1 MFSVSVKSKEE
12 IWNDVKRLIDYGTE
26 EEQQRAIREATEQRK
41 ASVQQNEPVSGSDEG
56 NEPKP
61 IGTSVFSKV
70 YDQFKGK
77 VKEAI
82 EFLSKLKNGVT
93 NSVLHHKDIG
103 DIDLAW
109 GDSKQGLAH
118 IMEKHPNVTNDLQ
131 TLLDDMHI
139 VQHSDNRIVL
149 ESDTHKAVISKM
161 KGEEVTDNWL
171 LTAYEKKKSVSASS
185 SDIETE
191 PKGKRNGTATPQ
203 NGPLSIGKDN
213 KLSGTK
219 QEISKENVSDSEED
233 FKKWVDSSKRKTKPF
248 AKYSFVKTEGDVKVQ
263 HPIESKGSNRLVTDE
278 RYAELKK
285 RMRAKLGQLNMGV
298 DPEVLTIGT
307 EMAVY
312 HIEKGTRKF
321 VDFAKAMIE
330 HLGDAVRPY
339 LKAFYN
345 GTRDMPEMEELS
357 KDMTSYEEVRAFDV
371 ATIGKKGEEVSPTLF
386 DTAEQINNEQ
396 TIEHNIEQEENDTKE
411 AKDDSNIDTDNYS
424 ITKQH
429 NNKKDVDIWVVRDK
443 GERTRLCML

>member
-1 MFSVSVKSKEE
+1 MFSGSVKSKEG

-26 EEQQRAIREATEQRK
+26 EEQQRAIREATEQQK
-41 ASVQQNEPVSGSDEG
+41 ASVDKENRIRKAEEAKVDTNPTEKQKEAGNYKKGHIKVDGLDVTIEQPKGSIRRGTDANGNKWKSEMHNTYGYIKGTESVDGDHIDIFLSDNPAEG
-56 NEPKP
+56 NVYVVEQVNKD
-61 IGTSVFSKV
+61 GSFDEHKV
-70 YDQFKGK
+70 MYGFADMESAEKAYLSNYEKG
-77 VKEAI
+77 
-82 EFLSKLKNGVT
+82 
-93 NSVLHHKDIG
+93 
-103 DIDLAW
+103 W
-109 GDSKQGLAH
+109 QGLGS
-118 IMEKHPNVTNDLQ
+118 ITGV
-131 TLLDDMHI
+131 
-139 VQHSDNRIVL
+139 
-149 ESDTHKAVISKM
+149 SK
-161 KGEEVTDNWL
+161 
-171 LTAYEKKKSVSASS
+171 
-185 SDIETE
+185 
-191 PKGKRNGTATPQ
+191 
-203 NGPLSIGKDN
+203 
-213 KLSGTK
+213 
-219 QEISKENVSDSEED
+219 ED

-248 AKYSFVKTEGDVKVQ
+248 AKYSSVKTEGDVKVQ

-298 DPEVLTIGT
+298 DPEVLAIGT

-330 HLGDAVRPY
+330 DLGDAVRPN

-345 GTRDMPEMEELS
+345 GARDMPEIEELS

>member
-1 MFSVSVKSKEE
+1 MFSGSVKSKEE

-41 ASVQQNEPVSGSDEG
+41 AGVDKENRIRKAEEAKVDTNPTEKQKEAGNYKKGHIKVDGLDVTIEQPKGSIRRGTDANGNKWKSEMHNTYGYIKGTESVDGDHIDIFLSDNPAEG
-56 NEPKP
+56 NVYVVDQVNKDGSFDEH
-61 IGTSVFSKV
+61 KV
-70 YDQFKGK
+70 MYGFADMESAEKAYLSNYEKG
-77 VKEAI
+77 
-82 EFLSKLKNGVT
+82 
-93 NSVLHHKDIG
+93 
-103 DIDLAW
+103 W
-109 GDSKQGLAH
+109 QGLGS
-118 IMEKHPNVTNDLQ
+118 ITGV
-131 TLLDDMHI
+131 
-139 VQHSDNRIVL
+139 
-149 ESDTHKAVISKM
+149 SK
-161 KGEEVTDNWL
+161 
-171 LTAYEKKKSVSASS
+171 
-185 SDIETE
+185 
-191 PKGKRNGTATPQ
+191 
-203 NGPLSIGKDN
+203 
-213 KLSGTK
+213 
-219 QEISKENVSDSEED
+219 ED

-248 AKYSFVKTEGDVKVQ
+248 AKYSSVKTEGDVKVQ

-278 RYAELKK
+278 RYAELEK

-298 DPEVLTIGT
+298 DPEVLAIGT

-330 HLGDAVRPY
+330 DLGDAVRPY

>member
-1 MFSVSVKSKEE
+1 MFSGSVKSKEE
-12 IWNDVKRLIDYGTE
+12 MWNDVKRLIDYGTE
-26 EEQQRAIREATEQRK
+26 EEQQRAIREATEQQK
-41 ASVQQNEPVSGSDEG
+41 ASVDKENRIRKAEEA
-56 NEPKP
+56 
-61 IGTSVFSKV
+61 KV
-70 YDQFKGK
+70 DTNPTEKQ
-77 VKEAI
+77 KEAGNYKKGQIKVDGLDVTI
-82 EFLSKLKNGVT
+82 EQPKGSIRRGTDANGNKWKSEMHNTYGYIKGTESVDGDHIDIFLSDNPAEDNVYVVDQVNKDG
-93 NSVLHHKDIG
+93 SFDEHKVMYGFADMESAEKAYLSNYEKG
-103 DIDLAW
+103 W
-109 GDSKQGLAH
+109 QGLGS
-118 IMEKHPNVTNDLQ
+118 ITGV
-131 TLLDDMHI
+131 
-139 VQHSDNRIVL
+139 
-149 ESDTHKAVISKM
+149 SK
-161 KGEEVTDNWL
+161 
-171 LTAYEKKKSVSASS
+171 
-185 SDIETE
+185 
-191 PKGKRNGTATPQ
+191 
-203 NGPLSIGKDN
+203 
-213 KLSGTK
+213 
-219 QEISKENVSDSEED
+219 ED

-248 AKYSFVKTEGDVKVQ
+248 AKYSSVKTEGDVKVQ

-298 DPEVLTIGT
+298 DPEVLAIGT
-307 EMAVY
+307 EMGVY
-312 HIEKGTRKF
+312 YIEKGTRKF

-330 HLGDAVRPY
+330 HLGDAVQPY

-345 GTRDMPEMEELS
+345 GARDMPEMEELS

>member
-1 MFSVSVKSKEE
+1 MFSGSVKSKEE

-41 ASVQQNEPVSGSDEG
+41 AGVDKENRIRKAEEAKVDTNPTEKQKEAGNYKKGHIKVDGLDVTIEQPKGSIRRGTDANGNKWKSEMHNTYGYIKGTESVDGDHIDIFLSDNPAEG
-56 NEPKP
+56 NVYVVDQVNKDGSFDEH
-61 IGTSVFSKV
+61 KV
-70 YDQFKGK
+70 MYGFADMESAEKAYLSNYEKG
-77 VKEAI
+77 
-82 EFLSKLKNGVT
+82 
-93 NSVLHHKDIG
+93 
-103 DIDLAW
+103 W
-109 GDSKQGLAH
+109 QGLGS
-118 IMEKHPNVTNDLQ
+118 ITGV
-131 TLLDDMHI
+131 
-139 VQHSDNRIVL
+139 
-149 ESDTHKAVISKM
+149 SK
-161 KGEEVTDNWL
+161 
-171 LTAYEKKKSVSASS
+171 
-185 SDIETE
+185 
-191 PKGKRNGTATPQ
+191 
-203 NGPLSIGKDN
+203 
-213 KLSGTK
+213 
-219 QEISKENVSDSEED
+219 ED

-248 AKYSFVKTEGDVKVQ
+248 AKYSFVKTEGDVEVQ

-298 DPEVLTIGT
+298 DPEVLAIGT

-330 HLGDAVRPY
+330 DLGDAVRPY

-357 KDMTSYEEVRAFDV
+357 KDKTSYEKVSAYDG
-371 ATIGKKGEEVSPTLF
+371 ATIGKQGEEASPTLF

-396 TIEHNIEQEENDTKE
+396 TIEHNIEQEEKDTKE
-411 AKDDSNIDTDNYS
+411 AKDDSNIDNDNYS
-424 ITKQH
+424 IAKQH

>member
-1 MFSVSVKSKEE
+1 MFSGSVKSKEE

-26 EEQQRAIREATEQRK
+26 EEQQAIREATEQRK
-41 ASVQQNEPVSGSDEG
+41 ASVDKENRIRKAEEAKVDTNPTEKQKEAGNYKKGHIKVDGLALTIEQPKGSIRRGTDANGNKWESEMHNTYGYIKGTESVDGDHIDIFLSDNPAEG
-56 NEPKP
+56 NVYVVDQVNKDGSFDEHKVMY
-61 IGTSVFSKV
+61 GFADMESVEKAYLSN
-70 YDQFKGK
+70 YEKG
-77 VKEAI
+77 
-82 EFLSKLKNGVT
+82 
-93 NSVLHHKDIG
+93 
-103 DIDLAW
+103 W
-109 GDSKQGLAH
+109 QGLGS
-118 IMEKHPNVTNDLQ
+118 ITGV
-131 TLLDDMHI
+131 
-139 VQHSDNRIVL
+139 
-149 ESDTHKAVISKM
+149 SK
-161 KGEEVTDNWL
+161 
-171 LTAYEKKKSVSASS
+171 
-185 SDIETE
+185 
-191 PKGKRNGTATPQ
+191 
-203 NGPLSIGKDN
+203 
-213 KLSGTK
+213 
-219 QEISKENVSDSEED
+219 ED

-248 AKYSFVKTEGDVKVQ
+248 AKYSFVKTEGEVKVQ

-298 DPEVLTIGT
+298 DPEVLAIGT

-330 HLGDAVRPY
+330 DLGDAVRPY

-345 GTRDMPEMEELS
+345 GARDMPEMEELS
-357 KDMTSYEEVRAFDV
+357 KDMTSYEEVRAFVV

-386 DTAEQINNEQ
+386 DTAEQINSEQ

>member
-1 MFSVSVKSKEE
+1 MFSGSVKSKEE

-41 ASVQQNEPVSGSDEG
+41 AGVDKENRIRKAEEAKVDTNPTEKQKEAGNYKKGHIKVDGLDVTIEQPKGSIRRGTDANGNKWKSEMHNTYGYIKGTESVDGDHIDIFLSDNPAEG
-56 NEPKP
+56 NVYVVDQVNKDGSFDEH
-61 IGTSVFSKV
+61 KV
-70 YDQFKGK
+70 MYGFADMESAEKAYLSNYEKG
-77 VKEAI
+77 
-82 EFLSKLKNGVT
+82 
-93 NSVLHHKDIG
+93 
-103 DIDLAW
+103 W
-109 GDSKQGLAH
+109 QGLGS
-118 IMEKHPNVTNDLQ
+118 ITGV
-131 TLLDDMHI
+131 
-139 VQHSDNRIVL
+139 
-149 ESDTHKAVISKM
+149 SK
-161 KGEEVTDNWL
+161 
-171 LTAYEKKKSVSASS
+171 
-185 SDIETE
+185 
-191 PKGKRNGTATPQ
+191 
-203 NGPLSIGKDN
+203 
-213 KLSGTK
+213 
-219 QEISKENVSDSEED
+219 ED

-248 AKYSFVKTEGDVKVQ
+248 AKYSSVKTEGDVKVQ

-278 RYAELKK
+278 RYAELEK

-298 DPEVLTIGT
+298 DPEVLAIGT

-330 HLGDAVRPY
+330 DLGDAVRPY

-357 KDMTSYEEVRAFDV
+357 KDMTSYEKVRAFDV

>member
-1 MFSVSVKSKEE
+1 MFSGSVKSKEE

-41 ASVQQNEPVSGSDEG
+41 AGVDKENRIRKAEEAKVDTNPTEKQKEAGNYKKGHIKVDGLDVTIEQPKGSIRRGTDANGNKWKSEMHNTYGYIKGTESVDGDHIDIFLSDNPAEG
-56 NEPKP
+56 NVYVVDQVNKDGSFDEH
-61 IGTSVFSKV
+61 KV
-70 YDQFKGK
+70 MYGFADMESAEKAYLSNYEKG
-77 VKEAI
+77 
-82 EFLSKLKNGVT
+82 
-93 NSVLHHKDIG
+93 
-103 DIDLAW
+103 W
-109 GDSKQGLAH
+109 QGLGS
-118 IMEKHPNVTNDLQ
+118 ITGV
-131 TLLDDMHI
+131 
-139 VQHSDNRIVL
+139 
-149 ESDTHKAVISKM
+149 SK
-161 KGEEVTDNWL
+161 
-171 LTAYEKKKSVSASS
+171 
-185 SDIETE
+185 
-191 PKGKRNGTATPQ
+191 
-203 NGPLSIGKDN
+203 
-213 KLSGTK
+213 
-219 QEISKENVSDSEED
+219 ED

-248 AKYSFVKTEGDVKVQ
+248 AKYSFVKTEGDVEVQ

-298 DPEVLTIGT
+298 DPEVLAIGT

-330 HLGDAVRPY
+330 DLGDAVRPY

-357 KDMTSYEEVRAFDV
+357 KDMTSYEKVRAFDV

-396 TIEHNIEQEENDTKE
+396 TIEHNIEQEEKDTKE
-411 AKDDSNIDTDNYS
+411 AKDDSNIDNDNYS
-424 ITKQH
+424 IAKQH
-429 NNKKDVDIWVVRDK
+429 NNKKDVDIWVVRDN

>member
-1 MFSVSVKSKEE
+1 MFSGSVKSKEE

-26 EEQQRAIREATEQRK
+26 EEQQRAIREATEQQK
-41 ASVQQNEPVSGSDEG
+41 ASVDKENRIRKAEEAKVDTNPTEKQKEAGNYKKGHIKVDGLDVTIEQPKGSIRRGTDANGNKWKSEMHNTYGYIKGTESVDGDHIDIFLSDNPAEG
-56 NEPKP
+56 NVYVVDQVNKDGSFDEH
-61 IGTSVFSKV
+61 KV
-70 YDQFKGK
+70 MYGFADMESAEKAYLSNYEKG
-77 VKEAI
+77 
-82 EFLSKLKNGVT
+82 
-93 NSVLHHKDIG
+93 
-103 DIDLAW
+103 W
-109 GDSKQGLAH
+109 QGLGS
-118 IMEKHPNVTNDLQ
+118 ITGV
-131 TLLDDMHI
+131 
-139 VQHSDNRIVL
+139 
-149 ESDTHKAVISKM
+149 SK
-161 KGEEVTDNWL
+161 
-171 LTAYEKKKSVSASS
+171 
-185 SDIETE
+185 
-191 PKGKRNGTATPQ
+191 
-203 NGPLSIGKDN
+203 
-213 KLSGTK
+213 
-219 QEISKENVSDSEED
+219 ED

-248 AKYSFVKTEGDVKVQ
+248 AKYSSVKTEGDVKVQ

-298 DPEVLTIGT
+298 DPEVLAIGT

-330 HLGDAVRPY
+330 DLGDAVRPN

-345 GTRDMPEMEELS
+345 GARDMPEIEELS

>member
-1 MFSVSVKSKEE
+1 MFSGSVKSKEE
-12 IWNDVKRLIDYGTE
+12 MWNDVKRLIDYGTE
-26 EEQQRAIREATEQRK
+26 EQQQQAIREATEQQK
-41 ASVQQNEPVSGSDEG
+41 ASVDKENCIRKAEEAKVDTNPTEKQKEAGNYKKGHIKVDGLDVTIEQPKGSIRRGTDANGNKWESEMHNTYGYIKGTESVDGDHIDIFLSDNPAEG
-56 NEPKP
+56 NVYVVDQVNKDGAFDEH
-61 IGTSVFSKV
+61 KV
-70 YDQFKGK
+70 MYGFDDMESAEKAYLSNYEKG
-77 VKEAI
+77 
-82 EFLSKLKNGVT
+82 
-93 NSVLHHKDIG
+93 
-103 DIDLAW
+103 W
-109 GDSKQGLAH
+109 QGLGS
-118 IMEKHPNVTNDLQ
+118 ITGV
-131 TLLDDMHI
+131 
-139 VQHSDNRIVL
+139 
-149 ESDTHKAVISKM
+149 SK
-161 KGEEVTDNWL
+161 
-171 LTAYEKKKSVSASS
+171 
-185 SDIETE
+185 
-191 PKGKRNGTATPQ
+191 
-203 NGPLSIGKDN
+203 
-213 KLSGTK
+213 
-219 QEISKENVSDSEED
+219 ED

-248 AKYSFVKTEGDVKVQ
+248 SKYSSVKTEGDVKVQ

-298 DPEVLTIGT
+298 DPEVLAIGT

-330 HLGDAVRPY
+330 DLGDAVRQY

-345 GTRDMPEMEELS
+345 GARDMPEMEELS

-429 NNKKDVDIWVVRDK
+429 NNKKNVDIWVVRDK

>member
-1 MFSVSVKSKEE
+1 MFSGSVKSKEE

-41 ASVQQNEPVSGSDEG
+41 ASVDKENRIRKAEEAKVDTNPTEKQKEAGNYKKGHIKVDGLDVTIEQPKGSIRRGTDANGNKWESEMHNTYGYIKGTESVDGDHIDIFLSDNPAEG
-56 NEPKP
+56 NVYVVDQTNKDGSFDEH
-61 IGTSVFSKV
+61 KV
-70 YDQFKGK
+70 MYGFADMESAEKAYLSNYEKG
-77 VKEAI
+77 
-82 EFLSKLKNGVT
+82 
-93 NSVLHHKDIG
+93 
-103 DIDLAW
+103 W
-109 GDSKQGLAH
+109 QGLGS
-118 IMEKHPNVTNDLQ
+118 ITGV
-131 TLLDDMHI
+131 
-139 VQHSDNRIVL
+139 
-149 ESDTHKAVISKM
+149 SK
-161 KGEEVTDNWL
+161 
-171 LTAYEKKKSVSASS
+171 
-185 SDIETE
+185 
-191 PKGKRNGTATPQ
+191 
-203 NGPLSIGKDN
+203 
-213 KLSGTK
+213 
-219 QEISKENVSDSEED
+219 ED

-248 AKYSFVKTEGDVKVQ
+248 AKYSSVKTEGDVKVQ

-298 DPEVLTIGT
+298 DPEVLAIGT

-345 GTRDMPEMEELS
+345 GARDMPEMEELS

-443 GERTRLCML
+443 GECTRLCML

>member
-1 MFSVSVKSKEE
+1 MFSGSVKNKEE
-12 IWNDVKRLIDYGTE
+12 IWNDVKRLIDYRTE

-41 ASVQQNEPVSGSDEG
+41 ASVDKENRIRKAEEAKVDTNPTEKQKEAGNYKKGHIKVDGLDVTIEQPKGSIRRGTDANGNKWKSEMHNTYGYIKGTESVDGDHIDIFLSDNPAEG
-56 NEPKP
+56 NVYVVDQVNKDGSFDEH
-61 IGTSVFSKV
+61 KV
-70 YDQFKGK
+70 MYGFADMESAEKAYLSNYEKG
-77 VKEAI
+77 
-82 EFLSKLKNGVT
+82 
-93 NSVLHHKDIG
+93 
-103 DIDLAW
+103 W
-109 GDSKQGLAH
+109 QGLGS
-118 IMEKHPNVTNDLQ
+118 ITGV
-131 TLLDDMHI
+131 
-139 VQHSDNRIVL
+139 
-149 ESDTHKAVISKM
+149 SK
-161 KGEEVTDNWL
+161 
-171 LTAYEKKKSVSASS
+171 
-185 SDIETE
+185 
-191 PKGKRNGTATPQ
+191 
-203 NGPLSIGKDN
+203 
-213 KLSGTK
+213 
-219 QEISKENVSDSEED
+219 ED

-248 AKYSFVKTEGDVKVQ
+248 AKYSSVKTEGDVKVQ

-298 DPEVLTIGT
+298 DPEVLAIGT

-330 HLGDAVRPY
+330 DLGDAVRPY

-345 GTRDMPEMEELS
+345 GARDMPEMEELS

-396 TIEHNIEQEENDTKE
+396 TIEHNVEQEEKDTKE
-411 AKDDSNIDTDNYS
+411 AKDDSNRDNDS
-424 ITKQH
+424 IIKQH

>member
-1 MFSVSVKSKEE
+1 MFSGSVKSKEE

-26 EEQQRAIREATEQRK
+26 EEQQQAIREATEQRK

-61 IGTSVFSKV
+61 IGTSVFGKV

-82 EFLSKLKNGVT
+82 EFLSKLKNGVAKG
-93 NSVLHHKDIG
+93 VLHHKDIG
-103 DIDLAW
+103 DIDLVW

-118 IMEKHPNVTNDLQ
+118 IMEKHPNVANDLQ

-213 KLSGTK
+213 KLS
-219 QEISKENVSDSEED
+219 
-233 FKKWVDSSKRKTKPF
+233 
-248 AKYSFVKTEGDVKVQ
+248 
-263 HPIESKGSNRLVTDE
+263 
-278 RYAELKK
+278 
-285 RMRAKLGQLNMGV
+285 
-298 DPEVLTIGT
+298 
-307 EMAVY
+307 
-312 HIEKGTRKF
+312 
-321 VDFAKAMIE
+321 
-330 HLGDAVRPY
+330 
-339 LKAFYN
+339 
-345 GTRDMPEMEELS
+345 
-357 KDMTSYEEVRAFDV
+357 
-371 ATIGKKGEEVSPTLF
+371 
-386 DTAEQINNEQ
+386 
-396 TIEHNIEQEENDTKE
+396 DTK
-411 AKDDSNIDTDNYS
+411 
-424 ITKQH
+424 
-429 NNKKDVDIWVVRDK
+429 
-443 GERTRLCML
+443 

>member
-1 MFSVSVKSKEE
+1 MFSGSVKSKEE

-26 EEQQRAIREATEQRK
+26 EEQQQAIREATEQRK
-41 ASVQQNEPVSGSDEG
+41 ASVDKENRIRKAEEAKVDTNPTEKQKEAGNYKKGHIKVDGLDVTIEQPKGSIRRGTDANGNKWKSEMHNTYGYIKGTESVDGDHIDIFLSDNPAEG
-56 NEPKP
+56 NVYVVDQVNKDGSFDEH
-61 IGTSVFSKV
+61 KV
-70 YDQFKGK
+70 MYGFADMESAEK
-77 VKEAI
+77 AY
-82 EFLSKLKNGVT
+82 LSN
-93 NSVLHHKDIG
+93 
-103 DIDLAW
+103 
-109 GDSKQGLAH
+109 
-118 IMEKHPNVTNDLQ
+118 
-131 TLLDDMHI
+131 
-139 VQHSDNRIVL
+139 
-149 ESDTHKAVISKM
+149 
-161 KGEEVTDNWL
+161 
-171 LTAYEKKKSVSASS
+171 YEKGWHGLGSITGVS
-185 SDIETE
+185 
-191 PKGKRNGTATPQ
+191 K
-203 NGPLSIGKDN
+203 
-213 KLSGTK
+213 
-219 QEISKENVSDSEED
+219 ED

-248 AKYSFVKTEGDVKVQ
+248 AKYSYVKTEGDVKVQ

-298 DPEVLTIGT
+298 DPEVLAIGT

-330 HLGDAVRPY
+330 DLGDAVRPY

-345 GTRDMPEMEELS
+345 GARDMPEMEELS

-386 DTAEQINNEQ
+386 YTAEQINNEQ

-429 NNKKDVDIWVVRDK
+429 NNKKDVDIWVARDK

>member
-1 MFSVSVKSKEE
+1 MFSGSVKSKEE

-26 EEQQRAIREATEQRK
+26 EEQQRAIREATEQQK
-41 ASVQQNEPVSGSDEG
+41 ASVDKENRIRKAEEAKVDTNPTEKQKEAGNYKKGHIKVDGLDVTIEQPKGSIRRGTDANGNKWESEMHNTYGYIKGTESVDGDHIDIFLSDNPAEG
-56 NEPKP
+56 NVYVVDQVNKDGSFDEH
-61 IGTSVFSKV
+61 KV
-70 YDQFKGK
+70 MYGFTDMESAEKAYLSNYGKG
-77 VKEAI
+77 
-82 EFLSKLKNGVT
+82 
-93 NSVLHHKDIG
+93 
-103 DIDLAW
+103 W
-109 GDSKQGLAH
+109 QGLGS
-118 IMEKHPNVTNDLQ
+118 ITGV
-131 TLLDDMHI
+131 
-139 VQHSDNRIVL
+139 
-149 ESDTHKAVISKM
+149 SK
-161 KGEEVTDNWL
+161 
-171 LTAYEKKKSVSASS
+171 
-185 SDIETE
+185 
-191 PKGKRNGTATPQ
+191 
-203 NGPLSIGKDN
+203 
-213 KLSGTK
+213 
-219 QEISKENVSDSEED
+219 ED
-233 FKKWVDSSKRKTKPF
+233 FKKWIDSSKRKTKPF
-248 AKYSFVKTEGDVKVQ
+248 AKYFSVKTEGDVKVQ
-263 HPIESKGSNRLVTDE
+263 HPIEDKGSNRLVTDE

-298 DPEVLTIGT
+298 DPEVLAIGT

-330 HLGDAVRPY
+330 DLGDAVRPY

-345 GTRDMPEMEELS
+345 GARDMPEMEELS

-396 TIEHNIEQEENDTKE
+396 TIEHNIEQEEKDTEE
-411 AKDDSNIDTDNYS
+411 AKDDSNIDNDNYS

>member
-1 MFSVSVKSKEE
+1 MFSGSVKSKEE

-26 EEQQRAIREATEQRK
+26 EEQQRAIREATEQQK
-41 ASVQQNEPVSGSDEG
+41 ASVDKENRIRKAEEAKVDTNPTEKQKEAGNYKKGQIKVDGLDVTIEQPKGSIRRGTDANGNKWESEMHNTYGYIKGTESIDGDHIDIFLSDNPAEG
-56 NEPKP
+56 NVYVVDQVNKDGSFDEH
-61 IGTSVFSKV
+61 KV
-70 YDQFKGK
+70 MYGFADMESAEKAYLSNYEKG
-77 VKEAI
+77 
-82 EFLSKLKNGVT
+82 
-93 NSVLHHKDIG
+93 
-103 DIDLAW
+103 W
-109 GDSKQGLAH
+109 QGLGS
-118 IMEKHPNVTNDLQ
+118 ITGV
-131 TLLDDMHI
+131 
-139 VQHSDNRIVL
+139 
-149 ESDTHKAVISKM
+149 SK
-161 KGEEVTDNWL
+161 
-171 LTAYEKKKSVSASS
+171 
-185 SDIETE
+185 
-191 PKGKRNGTATPQ
+191 
-203 NGPLSIGKDN
+203 
-213 KLSGTK
+213 
-219 QEISKENVSDSEED
+219 ED

-248 AKYSFVKTEGDVKVQ
+248 AKFSFVKTEGDVKVQ

-285 RMRAKLGQLNMGV
+285 RMCAKLGQLNMGV

-330 HLGDAVRPY
+330 DLGDAVRPY

-345 GTRDMPEMEELS
+345 GARDMPEMEELS
-357 KDMTSYEEVRAFDV
+357 KDMTSYEEVRAFVV

-386 DTAEQINNEQ
+386 DTAEQINSEQ

>member
-1 MFSVSVKSKEE
+1 MFSGSVKSKEE

-41 ASVQQNEPVSGSDEG
+41 AGVDKENRIRKAEEA
-56 NEPKP
+56 
-61 IGTSVFSKV
+61 KV
-70 YDQFKGK
+70 DTNPTEKQ
-77 VKEAI
+77 KEAGNYKKGHIKVDGLDVTI
-82 EFLSKLKNGVT
+82 EQPKGSIRRGTDANGNKWESEMHNTYGYIKGTESVDGDHIDIFLSDNPADGNVYVVDQVNKDG
-93 NSVLHHKDIG
+93 SFDEHKVMYGFADMESAEKAYLSNYEKG
-103 DIDLAW
+103 W
-109 GDSKQGLAH
+109 QGLGS
-118 IMEKHPNVTNDLQ
+118 ITGV
-131 TLLDDMHI
+131 
-139 VQHSDNRIVL
+139 
-149 ESDTHKAVISKM
+149 SK
-161 KGEEVTDNWL
+161 
-171 LTAYEKKKSVSASS
+171 
-185 SDIETE
+185 
-191 PKGKRNGTATPQ
+191 
-203 NGPLSIGKDN
+203 
-213 KLSGTK
+213 
-219 QEISKENVSDSEED
+219 ED

-298 DPEVLTIGT
+298 DLEVLTIGT

-330 HLGDAVRPY
+330 DLGDAVRPY

-345 GTRDMPEMEELS
+345 GARDMPEMEELS

-386 DTAEQINNEQ
+386 DTADQINNEQ
-396 TIEHNIEQEENDTKE
+396 TIEHNMEQEEKDTKE
-411 AKDDSNIDTDNYS
+411 AKDDSNIDNDNYS

>member
-1 MFSVSVKSKEE
+1 MFSGSVKSKEE

-26 EEQQRAIREATEQRK
+26 EEQQRAIREATELRK
-41 ASVQQNEPVSGSDEG
+41 ASVDKENRIRKAEEAKVDTNPTEKQKEAGNYKKGHIKVDGLDVTIEQPKGSIRRGTDANGNKWESEMHNTYGYIKGTESVDGDHIDIFLSDNPAEG
-56 NEPKP
+56 
-61 IGTSVFSKV
+61 KV
-70 YDQFKGK
+70 YVVDQVNKDGSFDEHKVMYGFADMESAEKAYLSNYEKG
-77 VKEAI
+77 
-82 EFLSKLKNGVT
+82 
-93 NSVLHHKDIG
+93 
-103 DIDLAW
+103 W
-109 GDSKQGLAH
+109 QGLGS
-118 IMEKHPNVTNDLQ
+118 ITGV
-131 TLLDDMHI
+131 
-139 VQHSDNRIVL
+139 
-149 ESDTHKAVISKM
+149 SK
-161 KGEEVTDNWL
+161 
-171 LTAYEKKKSVSASS
+171 
-185 SDIETE
+185 
-191 PKGKRNGTATPQ
+191 
-203 NGPLSIGKDN
+203 
-213 KLSGTK
+213 
-219 QEISKENVSDSEED
+219 ED

-248 AKYSFVKTEGDVKVQ
+248 AKYSFVKTERDVKVQ

-298 DPEVLTIGT
+298 DPEVLAIGT

-330 HLGDAVRPY
+330 DLGDAVRPY

-345 GTRDMPEMEELS
+345 GARDMPEMEELS

-371 ATIGKKGEEVSPTLF
+371 ATIGKKGEEVSPILF

-424 ITKQH
+424 IIKQH

>member
-1 MFSVSVKSKEE
+1 MFSGSVKSKEE

-41 ASVQQNEPVSGSDEG
+41 AGVDKENRIRKAEEAKVDTNPTEKQKEAGNYKKGHIKVDGLDVTIEQPKGSIRRGTDANGNKWKSEMHNTYGYIKGTESVDGDHIDIFLSDNPAEG
-56 NEPKP
+56 NVYVVDQVNKDGSFDEH
-61 IGTSVFSKV
+61 KV
-70 YDQFKGK
+70 MYGFADMESAEKAYLSNYEKG
-77 VKEAI
+77 
-82 EFLSKLKNGVT
+82 
-93 NSVLHHKDIG
+93 
-103 DIDLAW
+103 W
-109 GDSKQGLAH
+109 QGLGS
-118 IMEKHPNVTNDLQ
+118 ITGV
-131 TLLDDMHI
+131 
-139 VQHSDNRIVL
+139 
-149 ESDTHKAVISKM
+149 SK
-161 KGEEVTDNWL
+161 
-171 LTAYEKKKSVSASS
+171 
-185 SDIETE
+185 
-191 PKGKRNGTATPQ
+191 
-203 NGPLSIGKDN
+203 
-213 KLSGTK
+213 
-219 QEISKENVSDSEED
+219 ED

-248 AKYSFVKTEGDVKVQ
+248 AKYSFVKTEGDVEVQ

-298 DPEVLTIGT
+298 DPEVLAIGT

-330 HLGDAVRPY
+330 DLGDAVRPY

-357 KDMTSYEEVRAFDV
+357 KDMTSYEKVRAFDV

-396 TIEHNIEQEENDTKE
+396 TIEHNIEQEEKDTKE
-411 AKDDSNIDTDNYS
+411 AKDDSNIDNDNYS
-424 ITKQH
+424 IAKQH